1 MLIRVLPYD
10 PEWVVRFDEERAV
23 LERLLAPWLSAGVH
37 HIGSTSVPGL
47 VAKPVIDM
55 IAGVDDLRAAEA
67 AVPIL
72 EEHSWVHAFH
82 RPRALW
88 FRKGSAEQQTH
99 ALHLTEPDS
108 DLWRERFA
116 FRDALRDDPELRAE
130 YEQLKR
136 ELAAAHPD
144 DRVAYTAGK
153 RALVGRVL
161 AAAGIELG
169 PVRR

>member
-10 PEWVVRFDEERAV
+10 PEWVVRFEEERAV

-47 VAKPVIDM
+47 AAKPVIDM
-55 IAGVDDLRAAEA
+55 IAGVHDLGAAEA

-99 ALHLTEPDS
+99 ALHLTEPGS

-116 FRDALRDDPELRAE
+116 FRDALRADPELRAE
-130 YEQLKR
+130 YEQLKQ
-136 ELAAAHPD
+136 ELAVAHPD

-169 PVRR
+169 PVPR

>member
-1 MLIRVLPYD
+1 VLIRLLPYD
-10 PEWVVRFDEERAV
+10 PEWVVQFEEERAV
-23 LERLLAPWLSAGVH
+23 LEGLLAPWLSAGVH

-47 VAKPVIDM
+47 AAKPVIDM
-55 IAGVDDLRAAEA
+55 IAGVHDLGAAEGA
-67 AVPIL
+67 IPIL
-72 EEHSWVHAFH
+72 AERSWVHAYH

-88 FRKGSAEQQTH
+88 FRKGPPERQTH
-99 ALHLTEPDS
+99 ALHLTEPGS

-116 FRDALRDDPELRAE
+116 FRDALRADPELRAE
-130 YEQLKR
+130 YERLKQ

-144 DRVAYTAGK
+144 DWVAYTGGK

-161 AAAGIELG
+161 AAAGVELG